1 MPFWVYM
8 LHCGDGSYY
17 TGHTDSLEQRLE
29 QHANARVS
37 SYTSVRKPLTLVFAQ
52 DFSSREEALAMEL
65 RIKGWSRKKKE
76 ALMRGDWS
84 EVKRLSRGRHRH
96 ERTGKRPSTSV
107 AAQPTL
113 RTNVVEQNNNCTE
126 RLSRNRSEQPRALE
140 LAPELDEGPA
150 LSLTKGLP

>member
-8 LHCGDGSYY
+8 LRCGDGSYY
-17 TGHTDSLEQRLE
+17 TGHTDALHQRLD
-29 QHANARVS
+29 QHANARD
-37 SYTSVRKPLTLVFAQ
+37 SYTSTRKPLELVFAR

-84 EVKRLSRGRHRH
+84 EIKRLSRGKNAH
-96 ERTGKRPSTSV
+96 ERLCACPSTPV

-113 RTNVVEQNNNCTE
+113 RTNGDI
-126 RLSRNRSEQPRALE
+126 R
-140 LAPELDEGPA
+140 
-150 LSLTKGLP
+150 